1 MKTQYTQLSD
11 MARELERRMAS
22 KQDFVASTSN
32 VTMTEAGELEWKNGE
47 SHVLPATEIA
57 HGQIAERVNIPA
69 KYYNRMKAQSPEL
82 LARNVNH
89 WFKKE
94 PENRMIRTL
103 DGNVRAF
110 LSDRYARIENEEIA
124 NVVLPILLEH
134 EGVKIM
140 SSAITETRM
149 YIKAVFT
156 KIEGEVRKGDVVQ
169 AGIAISNSEVG
180 LGAVRVEPFAYRLVC
195 TNGMVMP
202 DSRFSA
208 RHLGARFNVKDGVE
222 EMLTDETKKAD
233 DKAVLLTVRDVVRGS
248 FNEVSFQRQLALMQG
263 ATEDKLQGNPTE
275 AIKLLAKKNSLSDFE
290 QGSVLRNLIEGADL
304 SRWGV
309 ANAVTATAKEDMLSY
324 DRAHELETLGGRIV
338 EGISRIEWQELA
350 LAA

>member
-1 MKTQYTQLSD
+1 MKTQYTNLTD

-22 KQDFVASTSN
+22 KKDFVADTKS
-32 VTMTEAGELEWKNGE
+32 VTMTEVGNLSWKNGE
-47 SHVLPATEIA
+47 DHCLPATEVA
-57 HGQIAERVNIPA
+57 HNQIAERLTIPV
-69 KYYNRMKAQSPEL
+69 KYYNRMRAQAPQL
-82 LARNVNH
+82 LSQNVNH
-89 WFKKE
+89 WFQRQ

-103 DGNVRAF
+103 DGHVRAF

-124 NVVLPILLEH
+124 NVVLPILLEQD
-134 EGVKIM
+134 GVQIM

-156 KIEGEVRKGDVVQ
+156 KIQGEVKKGDIVQ
-169 AGIAISNSEVG
+169 AGISISNSEVG
-180 LGAVRVEPFAYRLVC
+180 LGAVKVEPFAYRLVC
-195 TNGMVMP
+195 TNGMVMA
-202 DSRFSA
+202 DNRFSA

-222 EMLTDETKKAD
+222 EMLTDETKQAD
-233 DKAVLLTVRDVVRGS
+233 DKAILLTVRDVVRGS
-248 FNEVSFQRQLALMQG
+248 FNEVAFQRHLEVMQG
-263 ATEDKLQGNPTE
+263 ATLDRIEGNPTE
-275 AIKLLAKKNSLSDFE
+275 AVKVLAKKHSLSDFE

-309 ANAVTATAKEDMLSY
+309 ANAVTATAKEDKLSY

-338 EGISRIEWQELA
+338 EGISRSEWQELA